1 MTPTS
6 APIYEPRSKL
16 SGAYSDEKFYDNVQ
30 VNVEGEFLPAIQDR
44 FDPAVGLEVP
54 IITGVDLY
62 GSPISVRS
70 EGQTTI
76 IIVLAHWCPHC
87 RNEVRELASY
97 FIENPVPEGIRILS
111 LATSIDSSRANY
123 PPHEWFANEGWPIP
137 VIVDNSN
144 SDIARAIGV
153 SSFPFYVVID
163 STGNVSLRIAG
174 RIGVERLE
182 RLFAFISTKAY

>member
-1 MTPTS
+1 M
-6 APIYEPRSKL
+6 
-16 SGAYSDEKFYDNVQ
+16 
-30 VNVEGEFLPAIQDR
+30 
-44 FDPAVGLEVP
+44 
-54 IITGVDLY
+54 
-62 GSPISVRS
+62 
-70 EGQTTI
+70 
-76 IIVLAHWCPHC
+76 
-87 RNEVRELASY
+87 
-97 FIENPVPEGIRILS
+97 PEGIRILS